1 MNYTKRRHPLGF
13 YQAYPIPSQEELDLF
28 YREEYFQACKSD
40 SYSHD
45 YSEEEMQFILTQ
57 PVVADYVWKQARN
70 KPVGKLI
77 DIGCGEGFFARYFYD
92 HGCEIECCD
101 LSSFAIKRHNPDI
114 LRFFTKNNIL
124 KELDKKITD
133 NNRFDF
139 INLSNV
145 LEHVRDPII
154 LLERV
159 KKIMG
164 GDSMLRIKVPNE
176 FSTLQQMLLDSN
188 RISSEYWFNPPGH
201 LNFFTLT
208 SLKEVLAS
216 CGFRIVKVLADFPI
230 EVFLLNKYSNYVVD
244 KSKGAEAHSARVV
257 MERYLMDHG
266 TDKYVDF
273 MTTSAE
279 VGLGRSIIVFVE
291 VL

>member
-1 MNYTKRRHPLGF
+1 MGF
-13 YQAYPIPSQEELDLF
+13 YQANPIPSQEELDHY
-28 YREEYFQACKSD
+28 YREEYFQACKSA

-45 YSEEEMQFILTQ
+45 YSEEEMQFIVTQ
-57 PVVADYVWKQARN
+57 PVVADYVWNQAGKN
-70 KPVGKLI
+70 SVGKLI

-92 HGCEIECCD
+92 HGWEIECCD
-101 LSSFAIKRHNPDI
+101 LSSFAIERHNPEI
-114 LRFFTKNNIL
+114 LSFFTENNIF
-124 KELDKKITD
+124 KELDGKITD
-133 NNRFDF
+133 NNKYDF

-145 LEHVRDPII
+145 LEHVREPVT

-164 GDSMLRIKVPNE
+164 RDSMLRIKVPND
-176 FSTLQQMLLDSN
+176 FSAFQQILLDSS

-208 SLKEVLAS
+208 SLKEVLKS
-216 CGFRIVKVLADFPI
+216 CGFRIVMILSDFPI
-230 EVFLLNKYSNYVVD
+230 ELFLLNKYSNYVVD
-244 KSKGAEAHSARVV
+244 KSKGAEAHNARVV

-266 TDKYVDF
+266 TDKYIDF
-273 MTTSAE
+273 MSNSAE
-279 VGLGRSIIVFVE
+279 VGLGRTIIVFVD

>member
-1 MNYTKRRHPLGF
+1 MDYTKKRHPMGF
-13 YQAYPIPSQEELDLF
+13 YHAYPIPSQEELDLF
-28 YREEYFQACKSD
+28 YREEYFQACKSA

-45 YSEEEMQFILTQ
+45 YSEEEMQFIVTQ
-57 PVVADYVWKQARN
+57 PVVADYVWNQAGKN
-70 KPVGKLI
+70 SVGKLI

-92 HGCEIECCD
+92 HGWEIECCD
-101 LSSFAIKRHNPDI
+101 LSSFAIERHNPEI
-114 LRFFTKNNIL
+114 LSFFTKNNIF
-124 KELDKKITD
+124 KELDEKITD
-133 NNRFDF
+133 NNKFDF

-145 LEHVRDPII
+145 LEHVREPVI

-164 GDSMLRIKVPNE
+164 RDSMLRIKVPND
-176 FSTLQQMLLDSN
+176 FSAFQQILLDSS

-208 SLKEVLAS
+208 SLKEVLKS
-216 CGFRIVKVLADFPI
+216 CGFRIVKTLADFPI
-230 EVFLLNKYSNYVVD
+230 ELFLLNKYSNYVVD
-244 KSKGAEAHSARVV
+244 KSKGAEAHNARVV

-266 TDKYVDF
+266 TDRYVDF
-273 MTTSAE
+273 MSISAE
-279 VGLGRSIIVFVE
+279 VGLGRTIIVFVD

>member
-1 MNYTKRRHPLGF
+1 MNYIKKKHPMGF
-13 YQAYPIPSQEELDLF
+13 YQAYPIPSQEELDHF
-28 YREEYFQACKSD
+28 YREEYFQACKSY

-45 YSEEEMQFILTQ
+45 YFEEEMQFNLTQ
-57 PVVADYVWKQARN
+57 PVVADYIWKQARD

-92 HGCEIECCD
+92 HGWEIECCD
-101 LSSFAIKRHNPDI
+101 LSSFAIERHNPEI
-114 LRFFTKNNIL
+114 LSFFTKNNIF
-124 KELDKKITD
+124 KELDEKITD
-133 NNRFDF
+133 NNKFDL

-145 LEHVRDPII
+145 LEHVREPII
-154 LLERV
+154 LLESV

-164 GDSMLRIKVPNE
+164 GDSMLRIKVPND
-176 FSTLQQMLLDSN
+176 FSNLQQILLDSS

-208 SLKEVLAS
+208 SLKKVLTS
-216 CGFRIVKVLADFPI
+216 CGFSIVKILADFPI
-230 EVFLLNKYSNYVVD
+230 EIFLLNKHSNYVVD
-244 KSKGAEAHSARVV
+244 KSKGAEAHNARVV

-273 MTTSAE
+273 MSVSAE
-279 VGLGRSIIVFVE
+279 VGLGRTIIVFVDI
-291 VL
+291 L

>member
-1 MNYTKRRHPLGF
+1 MGF
-13 YQAYPIPSQEELDLF
+13 YHAYPIPSQEELDLF
-28 YREEYFQACKSD
+28 YREEYFQACKSA

-45 YSEEEMQFILTQ
+45 YSEEEMQFIVTQ
-57 PVVADYVWKQARN
+57 PVVADYVWNQAGKN
-70 KPVGKLI
+70 SVGKLI

-92 HGCEIECCD
+92 HGWEIECCD
-101 LSSFAIKRHNPDI
+101 LSSFAIERHNPEI
-114 LRFFTKNNIL
+114 LSFFTENNIF
-124 KELDKKITD
+124 KELDGKITD
-133 NNRFDF
+133 NNKYDF

-145 LEHVRDPII
+145 LEHVREPVT

-164 GDSMLRIKVPNE
+164 RDSMLRIKVPND
-176 FSTLQQMLLDSN
+176 FSAFQQILLDSS

-208 SLKEVLAS
+208 SLKEVLKS
-216 CGFRIVKVLADFPI
+216 CGFRIVKTLADFPI
-230 EVFLLNKYSNYVVD
+230 ELFLLNKYSNYVVD
-244 KSKGAEAHSARVV
+244 KSKGAEAHNARVV

-266 TDKYVDF
+266 TDRYVDF
-273 MTTSAE
+273 MSISAE
-279 VGLGRSIIVFVE
+279 VGLGRTIIVFVD

>member
-28 YREEYFQACKSD
+28 YREEYFQACKSA

-45 YSEEEMQFILTQ
+45 YSEEEMQFILIQ
-57 PVVADYVWKQARN
+57 PVVADYVLKQAGKN
-70 KPVGKLI
+70 PVGKLI
-77 DIGCGEGFFARYFYD
+77 DIGCGEGFFARFFYD
-92 HGCEIECCD
+92 HGWEMECCD
-101 LSSFAIKRHNPDI
+101 LSSFGIEMHNPEI
-114 LRFFTKNNIL
+114 LNFFTQNNIF
-124 KELDKKITD
+124 KELDEKITD
-133 NNRFDF
+133 NNKFDL

-145 LEHVRDPII
+145 LEHVREPII
-154 LLERV
+154 LLESV

-164 GDSMLRIKVPNE
+164 GDSMLRIKVPND
-176 FSTLQQMLLDSN
+176 FSNLQQILLDSS

-208 SLKEVLAS
+208 SLKKVLTS
-216 CGFRIVKVLADFPI
+216 CGFSIVKILADFPI
-230 EVFLLNKYSNYVVD
+230 EIFLLNKHSNYVVD
-244 KSKGAEAHSARVV
+244 KSKGAEAHNARVV

-273 MTTSAE
+273 MSISAE
-279 VGLGRSIIVFVE
+279 VGLGRTIIVFVE

>member
-13 YQAYPIPSQEELDLF
+13 YQAYPIPSQEELDHY
-28 YREEYFQACKSD
+28 YREEYFQASKSA

-45 YSEEEMQFILTQ
+45 YSEEELQFILTQ
-57 PVVADYVWKQARN
+57 PVVADYVWKQAGK

-92 HGCEIECCD
+92 NGWEIECCD
-101 LSSFAIKRHNPDI
+101 LSSFAIERHNPEI
-114 LRFFTKNNIL
+114 LSFFTENNIF
-124 KELDKKITD
+124 KELDEKNTD
-133 NNRFDF
+133 NKIFDF

-145 LEHVRDPII
+145 LEHVREPVI
-154 LLERV
+154 LLESV

-164 GDSMLRIKVPNE
+164 RDSMLRIKVPND
-176 FSTLQQMLLDSN
+176 FSTFQQILLDSS

-208 SLKEVLAS
+208 SLKDVLTS
-216 CGFRIVKVLADFPI
+216 CGFRIVMILSDFPI
-230 EVFLLNKYSNYVVD
+230 ELFLLNKYSNYVVD
-244 KSKGAEAHSARVV
+244 KSKGAEAHNARVV
-257 MERYLMDHG
+257 IERYLMDHG

-273 MTTSAE
+273 MSNAAE
-279 VGLGRSIIVFVE
+279 VGLGRNISVFVD

>member
-1 MNYTKRRHPLGF
+1 MNYTKKKHPMGF
-13 YQAYPIPSQEELDLF
+13 YQAYPIPSQEELDHY
-28 YREEYFQACKSD
+28 YREEYFQACKSA

-92 HGCEIECCD
+92 NGWEIECCD
-101 LSSFAIKRHNPDI
+101 LSSFAIERHNPAI
-114 LRFFTKNNIL
+114 LSFFTKNNIF
-124 KELDKKITD
+124 KELDGKIAD
-133 NNRFDF
+133 NKMFDF

-145 LEHVRDPII
+145 LEHVREPIN

-164 GDSMLRIKVPNE
+164 KDSMLRIKVPND
-176 FSTLQQMLLDSN
+176 FSTFQQILLDSS

-201 LNFFTLT
+201 VNFFTKE
-208 SLKEVLAS
+208 SLKEVLTS
-216 CGFRIVKVLADFPI
+216 CGFRIVKVLANFPI
-230 EVFLLNKYSNYVVD
+230 EILLINKFSNYVID
-244 KSKGAEAHSARVV
+244 KSKGTEAHNVRVV

-266 TDKYVDF
+266 TDKYVEF
-273 MTTSAE
+273 MSLSAE
-279 VGLGRSIIVFVE
+279 VGLGRAIIVFVE

>member
-1 MNYTKRRHPLGF
+1 MDYTKKRHPMGF
-13 YQAYPIPSQEELDLF
+13 YQANPIPSQEELDHY
-28 YREEYFQACKSD
+28 YREEYFQACKSA

-57 PVVADYVWKQARN
+57 PVVADYVWKQAG
-70 KPVGKLI
+70 KKTVGKLI
-77 DIGCGEGFFARYFYD
+77 DIGCGEGFFARFFYD
-92 HGCEIECCD
+92 HGWEIECCD
-101 LSSFAIKRHNPDI
+101 LSSFAIERHNPEI
-114 LRFFTKNNIL
+114 LSFFTENNIF
-124 KELDKKITD
+124 KELDEKITD
-133 NNRFDF
+133 NNKYDF

-145 LEHVRDPII
+145 LEHVREPVI

-164 GDSMLRIKVPNE
+164 RDSMLRIKVPND
-176 FSTLQQMLLDSN
+176 FSTFQQILLDSS

-208 SLKEVLAS
+208 SLKEVLNS
-216 CGFRIVKVLADFPI
+216 CGFRIVKILADFPI
-230 EVFLLNKYSNYVVD
+230 ELFLLNKYSNYVVD
-244 KSKGAEAHSARVV
+244 KSKGAEAHNARVV

-273 MTTSAE
+273 MSASSE
-279 VGLGRSIIVFVE
+279 VGLGRTIIVFAE

>member
-1 MNYTKRRHPLGF
+1 MGF
-13 YQAYPIPSQEELDLF
+13 YQAYPIPSQEELDHY
-28 YREEYFQACKSD
+28 YREEYFQVCESA

-57 PVVADYVWKQARN
+57 PVVADYVWKQAGK

-77 DIGCGEGFFARYFYD
+77 DIGCGEGFFARFFYD
-92 HGCEIECCD
+92 HGWEIECCD
-101 LSSFAIKRHNPDI
+101 LSSFAIERHNPEI
-114 LRFFTKNNIL
+114 LSFFTKNNIF
-124 KELDKKITD
+124 KELDEKITD
-133 NNRFDF
+133 NNKFDF

-145 LEHVRDPII
+145 LEHVREPVI

-164 GDSMLRIKVPNE
+164 RDSMLRIKVPND
-176 FSTLQQMLLDSN
+176 FSALQQILLDSS

-208 SLKEVLAS
+208 SLKEVLNS
-216 CGFRIVKVLADFPI
+216 CGFRIVKILADFPI
-230 EVFLLNKYSNYVVD
+230 ELFLLNKYSNYVVD
-244 KSKGAEAHSARVV
+244 KSKGAEAHNARVV

-273 MTTSAE
+273 MSASSE
-279 VGLGRSIIVFVE
+279 VGLGRTIIVFAE